1 MGTFDAKGV
10 PDADA
15 KKTFDGI
22 YEAGA
27 KVLTGG

>member
-1 MGTFDAKGV
+1 V